1 MFIKICGIKSIE
13 ELRIVEEY
21 ADATGVVVECES
33 KRRVSLD
40 KAKEL
45 IEVAKIP
52 VFLVSTLNDFDGW
65 ANVIEKTKT
74 NHIQIHTDLD
84 PKVVERIKEEFGV
97 YVMKAFKVPRKS
109 EDPIRDAE
117 RLISEIEQFEVD
129 MILLDTGKGTGLT
142 HDHRVSKIVAEEYD
156 IILAGGLNPKNVVD
170 VVKFVRPF
178 GVDVSSGVE
187 SNGKKDKK
195 LIEEFVKALE
205 ELR

>member
-52 VFLVSTLNDFDGW
+52 VFLVSTLNDFDEW
-65 ANVIEKTKT
+65 ANVIERT
-74 NHIQIHTDLD
+74 NTNYIQIHTDLD